1 MLFLLPLS
9 WLSHG
14 QRLRRLWLCAG
25 LPGSVLRCLHQP
37 CLLAY
42 QAVPFRLIPL
52 MLHLVVPLLFSLS
65 LALSLPQLLPFAL
78 HWHHDLLWSLAFVC
92 WYPVVLTQL
101 SRLHVALSLPWLWQW
116 RLLLCLV
123 WFRWPTCQALQRRLQ
138 PGFLL
143 LALIAERL
151 FWLSLSLM
159 RQRPC
164 LLPDSHW
171 CLQLPL
177 KPCFVA
183 PA

>member
-9 WLSHG
+9 WLLHG

-25 LPGSVLRCLHQP
+25 LPGSVLRYLNLQ

-42 QAVPFRLIPL
+42 QAVPLRQIPL
-52 MLHLVVPLLFSLS
+52 ILHLVVPLLFSLS
-65 LALSLPQLLPFAL
+65 LALLLPQPLPFAL
-78 HWHHDLLWSLAFVC
+78 HWHHGQLSSLAFAC
-92 WYPVVLTQL
+92 RYPVVLTQL
-101 SRLHVALSLPWLWQW
+101 SRLHVVLSLPWLWQW
-116 RLLLCLV
+116 RLLLYLV
-123 WFRWPTCQALQRRLQ
+123 WYRWLTCQALQRRLQ
-138 PGFLL
+138 PGFLI
-143 LALIAERL
+143 LALIAEQL